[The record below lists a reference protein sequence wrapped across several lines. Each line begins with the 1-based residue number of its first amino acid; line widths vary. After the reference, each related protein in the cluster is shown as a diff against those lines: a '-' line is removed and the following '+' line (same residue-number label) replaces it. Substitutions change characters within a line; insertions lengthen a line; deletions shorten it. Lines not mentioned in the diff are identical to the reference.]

1 MKVFCPQLRQAIG
14 FTVFFVAMIFV
25 LSDLGL
31 GQLVQGTL
39 NGYVPDPR
47 QAAVVGTAVTN
58 QATIP
63 IMRTRLAASPVALL
77 WKPSGIANSGR
88 DGIDQRTVQLS
99 LRLVF

>member
-1 MKVFCPQLRQAIG
+1 MKAVSQRIGPMMLTLVFAAVIFIPQPGIG
-14 FTVFFVAMIFV
+14 R
-25 LSDLGL
+25 
-31 GQLVQGTL
+31 LVEGTL

-47 QAAVVGTAVTN
+47 QAAVVGAAVTN